1 MKTTFTPGLLERG
14 GGPGKLPESTR
25 ALLVKNGTLN
35 RDGSYNVET
44 ARAVAVRQAALKE
57 RQLDTEVRLDAGLAE
72 HAGQLLLRAAE
83 LGELGVDRGAVATAE
98 DLRAHGSAQRAAASP
113 FATPSA

>member
-1 MKTTFTPGLLERG
+1 MKNTTFTPGLLERG

-44 ARAVAVRQAALKE
+44 ARA
-57 RQLDTEVRLDAGLAE
+57 QLGDSFGS
-72 HAGQLLLRAAE
+72 AAE
-83 LGELGVDRGAVATAE
+83 DGPRDFDVGALLE
-98 DLRAHGSAQRAAASP
+98 QLQ
-113 FATPSA
+113 